1 MKGDVFEPNALVFAK
16 IRGYPAWPAKVTAP
30 LDDSKKPKKYSVF
43 FFGTY
48 EVATVKVED
57 LFAYNEKTKE
67 KFGNVNVKRKGFLEA
82 MQEIESSPDMDVTVV
97 PPPATTAATPRPA
110 AATLPG
116 GTPKGRGR
124 GKKRKEDASTPLE
137 STAGKRRRVDS
148 GDGPGATS
156 AAPAA
161 EPVLSRSGRKIK
173 PKRFADADE
182 GQTKSPATGRRQPAS
197 TPVVEPSIGEDATTP
212 VVRREDTGEDEDE
225 DDPMAEDEGEE
236 VLPMDVAEGGA
247 GDGPHEEAAQPVEE
261 PVERRD
267 VRYKPYPAHETEDIV
282 RVADSASVQDTDD
295 GRKVMYVKA
304 KCGEMLE
311 IDISDKERP
320 KEFKSEKAR
329 IMWDTATAI
338 NLARLRHQLEQ
349 GEYIPDRLREKLL
362 ARADVADE
370 LKDKLKND
378 KKAEMR
384 KSKLWWLR
392 DEARMIEMDYHIK
405 LNLIID
411 EQNHDK
417 CIEVFKELSVM
428 NMAPLMLKKN
438 PEIVETVRKCRK
450 YTGSAEI
457 RELAD
462 KCYQR
467 FKKMFVVPKG
477 KMFREYFDEQL
488 AMFRKVTE
496 EMPEDKVV
504 RMVRDPLF
512 QRPGEESSDSEDEN
526 WPPAPP
532 KTNGVAEKDKQTN
545 GTGPADSQRKDKD
558 KAGDPLDAQKEKDGA
573 AKTEDETKDE
583 PPAVAEEPAPAAEAS
598 TEGGSP
604 QKAAG
609 EAEPEPTAGG
619 DTPAAETAAEETPAR
634 TETETAEGDMETAET
649 EPSEEPA
656 AKEAAETEEPSAAE
670 EKESAEPA
678 EQ

>member
-124 GKKRKEDASTPLE
+124 GKKRKEDASTP
-137 STAGKRRRVDS
+137 
-148 GDGPGATS
+148 
-156 AAPAA
+156 
-161 EPVLSRSGRKIK
+161 
-173 PKRFADADE
+173 
-182 GQTKSPATGRRQPAS
+182 
-197 TPVVEPSIGEDATTP
+197 PSIGEDATTP

>member
-124 GKKRKEDASTPLE
+124 GKKRKEDASTP
-137 STAGKRRRVDS
+137 
-148 GDGPGATS
+148 
-156 AAPAA
+156 
-161 EPVLSRSGRKIK
+161 
-173 PKRFADADE
+173 
-182 GQTKSPATGRRQPAS
+182 
-197 TPVVEPSIGEDATTP
+197 PSIGEDATTP

-545 GTGPADSQRKDKD
+545 GPDPADGQRKDKD
-558 KAGDPLDAQKEKDGA
+558 KAGDPLDAQKEKDAA

-583 PPAVAEEPAPAAEAS
+583 PPAAAEEPAPAAEAS
-598 TEGGSP
+598 TDGGSP

-609 EAEPEPTAGG
+609 EAEPAAGG
-619 DTPAAETAAEETPAR
+619 DAAAAETPAEETPAR

-649 EPSEEPA
+649 EPAEEPA
-656 AKEAAETEEPSAAE
+656 AKEVVDTEEPSAAE
-670 EKESAEPA
+670 KETAESAE
-678 EQ
+678 Q